1 MLFMHGIDIT
11 PLLFMPF
18 RSIVGFI
25 GSLLAVGFCAYAA
38 MFILRMRLMGLENT
52 PYVRLLVAAV
62 FGRLF
67 FCVTMATYIRNQAK
81 KLQLPSWGRY
91 PAD

>member
-1 MLFMHGIDIT
+1 MLWTHGIDIP

-18 RSIVGFI
+18 WSIVGFI

-62 FGRLF
+62 FARIF
-67 FCVTMATYIRNQAK
+67 FAVTMATYIRYRAK
-81 KLQLPSWGRY
+81 
-91 PAD
+91 